1 MFKIKGSKEV
11 EKIVKE
17 YCELDENFKINLKA
31 EYYEINISGS
41 LIGYAEVEKKGKE
54 CTIKRIFIKSEYRY
68 KCNGTKLIKFIEKN
82 VTKHG
87 CDQILAD
94 IKDKKNFFEKIGF
107 EEKNNVLVYNK
118 IRERKKRF
126 HDSGKVIGLSIMG
139 NIILAFG
146 KITVG
151 ITGKSRALF
160 SDGINSL
167 SDVATSTG
175 MLIGVY
181 FSNLPE
187 DDEHPYG
194 HEKIE
199 SIIANLLGIF
209 MILTA
214 FELGKGSIELL
225 FSYITKKSI
234 EAVPHISTIWW
245 GLISA
250 VIKYFMYYYKL
261 KVGNKT
267 GNAALIADAK
277 DSKNDILTSLGAVVG
292 IILAIYIN
300 PIFDILLSLP
310 VAILI
315 MKEGIM
321 TIFENANLILDKQDK
336 EFLEEVETYIY
347 DNTVVKNVHDI
358 KMRTS
363 GNKIFI
369 NLHIRVPKEI
379 TVEESHRLADFLED
393 SLMIDFENLKEVLIH
408 VDPAIE

>member
-1 MFKIKGSKEV
+1 MFRIKSAKEI
-11 EKIVKE
+11 EKLEKE
-17 YCELDENFKINLKA
+17 YLKLDENFKLNQEA
-31 EYYEINISGS
+31 EYYEVNILGT
-41 LIGYAEVEKKGKE
+41 LIGYAQVEKEEKK
-54 CTIKRIFIKSEYRY
+54 CIIKRIFIERKHRY

-82 VTKHG
+82 AIKHG
-87 CDQILAD
+87 CEYILVD
-94 IKDKKNFFEKIGF
+94 IKEKKSFFEKIGF
-107 EEKNNVLVYNK
+107 EEKNGVLIYDK
-118 IRERKKRF
+118 IKERKKRF
-126 HDSGKVIGLSIMG
+126 HDNSKVIILSIIG

-167 SDVATSTG
+167 SDVATSVG

-214 FELGKGSIELL
+214 FELGKGSIALL
-225 FSYITKKSI
+225 FAYMKNSSV
-234 EAVPHISTIWW
+234 EMVPHISTIWW

-250 VIKYFMYYYKL
+250 VMKYFMYYYKL
-261 KVGNKT
+261 KVGKKT

-277 DSKNDILTSLGAVVG
+277 DSKNDILTSLGAVLG
-292 IILAIYIN
+292 IILAIFVS

-310 VAILI
+310 VAIII
-315 MKEGIM
+315 MKEGVM

-336 EFLEEVETYIY
+336 EFLNDIEKYIY
-347 DNTVVKNVHDI
+347 ENTTVKNVHDI

-369 NLHIRVPKEI
+369 NLHIRVSKEI
-379 TVEESHRLADFLED
+379 TVEESHELSEFLED

-408 VDPAIE
+408 VEPAIE

>member
-17 YCELDENFKINLKA
+17 YCELDANFKINSEA

-54 CTIKRIFIKSEYRY
+54 CIIKRIFIKAEYRY

-167 SDVATSTG
+167 SDVATSAG

-234 EAVPHISTIWW
+234 ESIPHISTIWW

>member
-1 MFKIKGSKEV
+1 MFRIKSAKEV
-11 EKIVKE
+11 EKLEKE
-17 YCELDENFKINLKA
+17 YLQLDKKFKINQDA
-31 EYYEINISGS
+31 EYYEIRISGN
-41 LIGYAEVEKKGKE
+41 LIGYAEMEKK
-54 CTIKRIFIKSEYRY
+54 CTIKRIYIEREHRY
-68 KCNGTKLIKFIEKN
+68 KCNGTKLIKFIERN
-82 VTKHG
+82 VMKHG
-87 CDQILAD
+87 CNHILVET
-94 IKDKKNFFEKIGF
+94 KDKKSFFEKIDF
-107 EEKNNVLVYNK
+107 EEKDNILVCNK
-118 IRERKKRF
+118 IGERKKRF
-126 HDSGKVIGLSIMG
+126 RDNGKVIIFSIIG

-167 SDVATSTG
+167 SDVATSVG

-187 DDEHPYG
+187 DEEHPYG

-214 FELGKGSIELL
+214 FELGKGSVELL
-225 FSYITKKSI
+225 FAYIKNSSVEI
-234 EAVPHISTIWW
+234 VPHISTIWW

-250 VIKYFMYYYKL
+250 VMKYFMYYYKL
-261 KVGNKT
+261 KIGKKT

-277 DSKNDILTSLGAVVG
+277 DSKNDILTSLGAVLG
-292 IILAIYIN
+292 IVLAIFVS

-336 EFLEEVETYIY
+336 ELLHDIEKYIY
-347 DNTVVKNVHDI
+347 ENTIVKNVHDM

-363 GNKIFI
+363 GNKVFI
-369 NLHIRVPKEI
+369 NLHIRVSKET
-379 TVEESHRLADFLED
+379 TVEESHKLSEFLED

-408 VDPAIE
+408 VEPAIE